1 MNALPPLPGRAL
13 PVGTPIIIRKQPP
26 EIHCRTPFYLRG
38 VKGEIAEVRG
48 RFRDPSLLAF
58 HKPGLPMRVLY
69 RVRFRQKDVWP
80 EYKGGPHDTVVADIF
95 EHWIDPIVGVTKA

>member
-13 PVGTPIIIRKQPP
+13 AAGTPVVIRKQPP
-26 EIHCRTPFYLRG
+26 EVHCRTPFYLRG

-69 RVRFRQKDVWP
+69 RVRFKQKDVWP
-80 EYKGGPHDTVVADIF
+80 DYTGGPNDTVVADIF
-95 EHWIDPIVGVTKA
+95 EHWIDPIAGVKQA

>member
-13 PVGTPIIIRKQPP
+13 PVGTSIIIRKQPP

-69 RVRFRQKDVWP
+69 RVRFKQKDVWP
-80 EYKGGPHDTVVADIF
+80 EYKGGPNDTVVADIF

>member
-13 PVGTPIIIRKQPP
+13 PVGTPIVIRQQPP
-26 EIHCRTPFYLRG
+26 EVHCRTPFYLRG

-69 RVRFRQKDVWP
+69 RVRFKQKDVWP

-95 EHWIDPIVGVTKA
+95 EHWIEPIAGVTKA

>member
-13 PVGTPIIIRKQPP
+13 PAGTPVVIRKQPP
-26 EIHCRTPFYLRG
+26 EAHCRTPFYLRG

-69 RVRFRQKDVWP
+69 RVRFKQKDVWP
-80 EYKGGPHDTVVADIF
+80 DYTGGPNDTVVADIF
-95 EHWIDPIVGVTKA
+95 EYWIDPIVGVKQA

>member
-1 MNALPPLPGRAL
+1 MNALPPLLGRAL
-13 PVGTPIIIRKQPP
+13 LAGTPVVIRKQPP
-26 EIHCRTPFYLRG
+26 EAHCRTPFYLRG

-69 RVRFRQKDVWP
+69 RVRFKQKDVWP
-80 EYKGGPHDTVVADIF
+80 DYTGSPHDTVVADIF
-95 EHWIDPIVGVTKA
+95 EHWIDPIPGVKKA